1 MIYEGVSARNPRTKN
16 GLKFYFLPSDED
28 MSDNSRSYDFGEETT
43 KMVILQHTRPLQP
56 TNVFISRMS
65 LKLRGHSKKIKRI
78 DNA

>member
-43 KMVILQHTRPLQP
+43 KMVILQPTRPLQP
-56 TNVFISRMS
+56 NVLMFSSR
-65 LKLRGHSKKIKRI
+65 GCHSNYEDIRRHQTC
-78 DNA
+78 